1 VLCRCAFC
9 CEVENGLRRKK
20 KRTKRATEPSLES
33 DRENTKRDRS
43 FAPESIIRHVSVLS
57 ASFSRALC
65 ARVGLEV
72 NQNECRQAGKLS
84 PPRLK
89 IRKNHALRLRD
100 WVARSRS
107 RVDDANVKTYKKPP
121 QTHLQLPLVL
131 LLHHYRC
138 LEQ

>member
-1 VLCRCAFC
+1 MLCRCAFC

-43 FAPESIIRHVSVLS
+43 FAPESITRHVSVPS

-84 PPRLK
+84 RLK
-89 IRKNHALRLRD
+89 IRKKHALRLRD